1 MTLDLARDHAVL
13 GEERVGVFR
22 QEEARQLVE
31 VQREPGHG
39 LVQAEGC
46 TVKAV
51 TCHSCGNFRL
61 SGVSLIETD

>member
-1 MTLDLARDHAVL
+1 MTLDLARDPAVL

-22 QEEARQLVE
+22 QAGARQLVE
-31 VQREPGHG
+31 AQREPGHG

-51 TCHSCGNFRL
+51 TFHSCGSFRL
-61 SGVSLIETD
+61 SGVLLIETD